1 MRKSRGP
8 NALSILVLA
17 LAALALPGLASP
29 AAGQV
34 LVKVSDQVFFR
45 FGLQLQG
52 TLDWQQDPVSE
63 GYSQNMYLRRIRAI
77 MAGQVTKDVTF
88 FFQTDAPRLGNAG
101 TGTTTPT
108 KNLATGFLVQ
118 DAFGEW
124 RAAGDAVILDAG
136 LFFVP
141 QSRNVLTGTS
151 AVLSVDGGNFV
162 QQQNALTGSS
172 GGRDAGFAVKGYLA
186 GDHLEYRLGV
196 FDGLRSPST
205 PGGAGSRNPLRF
217 AGRVQWNFLDTEKG
231 YTYTGV
237 NRGLKKILAVGG
249 WADGQGD
256 YLGWGA
262 DANVDLPTGK
272 IGSVNFEVDYTAF
285 DGGREFTSV
294 SGGVVTPLLPKQ
306 DSIFAAAGFYHAAT
320 NLQPFV
326 RYEKLDFSDAAF
338 DSRGQQRIAGGL
350 NWYIMAN
357 NLKLSGFYERIEPKV
372 KTPANSQTKDT
383 NHFLVQLQLY
393 YF

>member
-1 MRKSRGP
+1 
-8 NALSILVLA
+8 V
-17 LAALALPGLASP
+17 
-29 AAGQV
+29 
-34 LVKVSDQVFFR
+34 
-45 FGLQLQG
+45 
-52 TLDWQQDPVSE
+52 
-63 GYSQNMYLRRIRAI
+63 
-77 MAGQVTKDVTF
+77 
-88 FFQTDAPRLGNAG
+88 
-101 TGTTTPT
+101 
-108 KNLATGFLVQ
+108 
-118 DAFGEW
+118 
-124 RAAGDAVILDAG
+124 
-136 LFFVP
+136 
-141 QSRNVLTGTS
+141 
-151 AVLSVDGGNFV
+151 
-162 QQQNALTGSS
+162 
-172 GGRDAGFAVKGYLA
+172 
-186 GDHLEYRLGV
+186 GV

-205 PGGAGSRNPLRF
+205 PAGAGSRNPLRF

-262 DANVDLPTGK
+262 DANVDIPTGK

-285 DGGREFTSV
+285 DGGREFQSV

-326 RYEKLDFSDAAF
+326 RYEKLDFSDAPF
-338 DSRGQQRIAGGL
+338 ESRGQQRVAGGL
-350 NWYIMAN
+350 NWYILAN

-372 KTPANSQTKDT
+372 KTPANSKTKDT
-383 NHFLVQLQLY
+383 NHFLVQMQFY